1 MGLIRLIVF
10 GFIALS
16 VIYFAISVYSRSV
29 RREKLEKWWA
39 EENPGSD
46 DMQARAAYVERG
58 LKEYDNSI
66 RSRLILLVYIIPT
79 VIVIAT
85 LIAVNWN

>member
-10 GFIALS
+10 GFIGLS
-16 VIYFAISVYSRSV
+16 IVYFAISIYSSSV
-29 RREKLEKWWA
+29 RREKLENRWA

-46 DMQARAAYVERG
+46 DMEARAAYVRKG
-58 LKEYDNSI
+58 MAEYRAGI
-66 RSRLILLVYIIPT
+66 RPKLIGLVYVIPT
-79 VIVIAT
+79 IIIIGT

>member
-16 VIYFAISVYSRSV
+16 VIYFAISIYSRSV
-29 RREKLEKWWA
+29 RREKLEKRWA

-46 DMQARAAYVERG
+46 DMQARAAYVEKG

-66 RSRLILLVYIIPT
+66 RPRLILLVYIIPT
-79 VIVIAT
+79 VIVIGT

>member
-16 VIYFAISVYSRSV
+16 VIYFAISIYSRSV
-29 RREKLEKWWA
+29 RREKLENRWA

-46 DMQARAAYVERG
+46 DMQARAAYVEKG

-66 RSRLILLVYIIPT
+66 RPRLILLVYIIPT